1 MKDTIIEIIQG
12 IIGAAVVALVGVGL
26 IELLGGW
33 MTPQGRLAI
42 QLVDVAWKL
51 ILLLTFGPIVL
62 VVVLG
67 IAYFAVAIP
76 VFPLVNITRWL
87 YSRLRGRPAP
97 TPLRVFGE
105 KITNSPADKHKR
117 APKAERQDK
126 PPAPIKHPQRPSA
139 KRAPVKR
146 TYKSQHRSETA
157 EAERQARRAFTPD
170 EWRRLGDLRAAV
182 IDGSMG
188 VDEARR
194 LLAGGYGWPPVA
206 RPFAK
211 REPVKDGSM
220 SRDDARRLLSIYVRS
235 ADLPRQQAM
244 RKIAMGVPLSKIV
257 EWAENGSINK
267 REAGLLLDIKQG
279 WTSSDAI
286 WLMQQGHVF
295 WQEGLIPESP
305 MFPKGW
311 SDDPSRAR
319 SHILR
324 HLGRQIKDHQMR

>member
-12 IIGAAVVALVGVGL
+12 IIGAAVVFLVGVGL

-105 KITNSPADKHKR
+105 KITNRPADKHKR

-126 PPAPIKHPQRPSA
+126 PPALDKAPPAA
-139 KRAPVKR
+139 KRQTRASQAHIQKPTSVRDSRGR
-146 TYKSQHRSETA
+146 TAGTTGIH
-157 EAERQARRAFTPD
+157 ARRMAP
-170 EWRRLGDLRAAV
+170 
-182 IDGSMG
+182 
-188 VDEARR
+188 
-194 LLAGGYGWPPVA
+194 AGG
-206 RPFAK
+206 
-211 REPVKDGSM
+211 S
-220 SRDDARRLLSIYVRS
+220 
-235 ADLPRQQAM
+235 PR
-244 RKIAMGVPLSKIV
+244 GC
-257 EWAENGSINK
+257 E
-267 REAGLLLDIKQG
+267 
-279 WTSSDAI
+279 
-286 WLMQQGHVF
+286 
-295 WQEGLIPESP
+295 
-305 MFPKGW
+305 
-311 SDDPSRAR
+311 
-319 SHILR
+319 
-324 HLGRQIKDHQMR
+324 GRQHGCR